1 MKWVRN
7 SKTAV
12 IVLHEIYGVN
22 QFIKKCG
29 EELHK
34 EGLDIYCPDLLEGKQ
49 FSYAESEE
57 AYQYFKNIIGFQD
70 ASKKTMDLII
80 EIKKKYDTI
89 ILLGYSI
96 GATIAWLCN
105 QTKVCNGIICYYG
118 SRIRDYV
125 DVEPSCPNI
134 LFFAAN
140 ESSFNTLELIET
152 LQSQKNIRILKSFDA
167 HHGFADPNNNAFNS
181 DYAQQC
187 WNTVVK
193 FIQDIKEKS
202 HEL

>member
-1 MKWVRN
+1 MLNHHVQ
-7 SKTAV
+7 
-12 IVLHEIYGVN
+12 I
-22 QFIKKCG
+22 FC
-29 EELHK
+29 
-34 EGLDIYCPDLLEGKQ
+34 
-49 FSYAESEE
+49 
-57 AYQYFKNIIGFQD
+57 
-70 ASKKTMDLII
+70 
-80 EIKKKYDTI
+80 
-89 ILLGYSI
+89 
-96 GATIAWLCN
+96 
-105 QTKVCNGIICYYG
+105 
-118 SRIRDYV
+118 
-125 DVEPSCPNI
+125 
-134 LFFAAN
+134 FFAAN